1 MGEAPA
7 GVQAISPS
15 CPNDKKK
22 VRTRKFAIRPGA
34 TIGIFHDGGI
44 MTSDQT
50 NRSQVSLLA
59 ALTIAL
65 FFILLNS
72 GSPTPLYP
80 LYQETLGLS
89 NIDLT
94 FIFSSYGFGVLL
106 ALFLSRRLTITD
118 KNARLLVVVSLM
130 VVVVPTLC
138 FSFARSLQ
146 ALCLFRFISG
156 LGAGTATAIINILL
170 INVSR
175 GDSAKRAALL
185 GSLALV
191 TGLALGPVISSVYA
205 QLAFYPLTSPAVT
218 IAALVFLS
226 AIAIVL
232 LWPKKGLPTLG
243 VADTKTA
250 EKGAGFSQPL
260 FYLLALC
267 VFISWSYAAL
277 ILSLGPTAAIQV
289 FGLQSPA
296 GFGYIATGYLLVAGV
311 VQFTIPR
318 FLKPEFSLVLGLI
331 AQVFSMVMMTMA
343 LESSSVASAAVS
355 LVLSGF
361 SYGAVFVGGAIL
373 VNKLSLAAP
382 GWNAVSKFYFIV
394 YLFNIMPPAA
404 GWLADKI
411 GVVSAL
417 VRRHCP
423 FYGDIHR
430 LCRAG
435 AVGAVAEKGLT
446 FPALGKGFT
455 SPLASISLA
464 ACFGADCWRLPRI
477 TAAARRLCFN
487 TPCFT

>member
-1 MGEAPA
+1 MYRLTRRP
-7 GVQAISPS
+7 VRTIR
-15 CPNDKKK
+15 KK

-80 LYQETLGLS
+80 LYQETLDLS

-106 ALFLSRRLTITD
+106 SLFLSRRLTITD

-417 VRRHCP
+417 FAAIVL
-423 FYGDIHR
+423 FMAIYI
-430 LCRAG
+430 AF
-435 AVGAVAEKGLT
+435 AVL
-446 FPALGKGFT
+446 ALWALLLRK
-455 SPLASISLA
+455 A
-464 ACFGADCWRLPRI
+464 
-477 TAAARRLCFN
+477 
-487 TPCFT
+487 